1 MEPRYRKSKPQPRV
15 FENKKE
21 ETDFLA
27 SLLNAQDAFFTETKH
42 NLSKFGFQGNKSN
55 YSPER
60 VEAIVKLADKV
71 EKFCPHIDKM
81 PTSIKHLI
89 IPSIGVCCC
98 VQCLDDFLNL
108 ALSDTSGCDLCGVGE
123 ETDMYVEISIMLGFG
138 NMSVNLGEK
147 CCAPIFTETSE

>member
-27 SLLNAQDAFFTETKH
+27 SLLNAQDAFSTEAKDK
-42 NLSKFGFQGNKSN
+42 LGKFGFQENKSH
-55 YSPER
+55 YSPKR
-60 VEAIVKLADKV
+60 VEAIVELADKV

-81 PTSIKHLI
+81 PTSIKHMI
-89 IPSIGVCCC
+89 VPSIGVCCC
-98 VQCLDDFLNL
+98 VECLGGFLNL

-123 ETDMYVEISIMLGFG
+123 ETDMYVEISIMLGYG
-138 NMSVNLGEK
+138 TMTVNLGEK